1 MVLET
6 FQAGDLRAWTQLTF
20 DLSLEPASTHY
31 DPFQYKIIAM
41 PGWITA
47 DEATRQQIVIAAQKY
62 LIEAQ
67 PQVSKWLG
75 KNTYRHLAVWAKWA
89 PSSSQFPRK
98 PVRKMA
104 SSTKR

>member
-1 MVLET
+1 
-6 FQAGDLRAWTQLTF
+6 LTF

-62 LIEAQ
+62 LFKRSHRLANGLAKTPIGMA
-67 PQVSKWLG
+67 VSPPIA
-75 KNTYRHLAVWAKWA
+75 H
-89 PSSSQFPRK
+89 
-98 PVRKMA
+98 
-104 SSTKR
+104 